1 MDADDRGE
9 VNLLLRDIK
18 SMSEEIMHDL
28 MDVDNKL
35 EKLQEKAINGMLN
48 IPEVLEEIKSVRVM
62 IGSMEREETQE
73 LRAEDITQSLLKK
86 LSDLIDKCL
95 A

>member
-1 MDADDRGE
+1 MESEERGE

-18 SMSEEIMHDL
+18 IMSQDIMHDL
-28 MDVDNKL
+28 MEADSKL
-35 EKLQEKAINGMLN
+35 EKLQERAIAGGAN
-48 IPEVLEEIKSVRVM
+48 ISDLIAEVKNVRMM
-62 IGSMEREETQE
+62 IGSIEREESQE
-73 LRAEDITQSLLKK
+73 IQAEDITQSLLKK